1 MSAVLLFITG
11 VLTGVIVGFILSKVF
26 GRSRPAGNT
35 GDLGLLEERLGQA
48 NEGLGKFSLQLE
60 AQNAEIKQQQLQ
72 LQEAK
77 EAAAVSR
84 TQLDAVTQERDGL
97 KTSQAG
103 ITAALE
109 QVRSEKEALSKKA
122 AEIAE
127 KLRSQESQTQF
138 LEQARADLLTQFQNP
153 LKVPR

>member
-1 MSAVLLFITG
+1 M
-11 VLTGVIVGFILSKVF
+11 IVGFILSKVF
-26 GRSRPAGNT
+26 GRSRPAGSA
-35 GDLGLLEERLGQA
+35 GDLGILEERLGQA

-60 AQNAEIKQQQLQ
+60 AQNAEIKEQQLQ

-97 KTSQAG
+97 KTSQAST
-103 ITAALE
+103 TAALE

-127 KLRSQESQTQF
+127 KLRSQETDPIP
-138 LEQARADLLTQFQNP
+138 RAS
-153 LKVPR
+153 KS

>member
-26 GRSRPAGNT
+26 GRSRPTGNT

-84 TQLDAVTQERDGL
+84 TQLDAITKERDGL
-97 KTSQAG
+97 KSSEAN
-103 ITAALE
+103 AKSVLE
-109 QVRSEKEALSKKA
+109 QTRRQKEELSAKA
-122 AEIAE
+122 AEATE
-127 KLRSQESQTQF
+127 KLKSQ
-138 LEQARADLLTQFQNP
+138 QACSGT
-153 LKVPR
+153 